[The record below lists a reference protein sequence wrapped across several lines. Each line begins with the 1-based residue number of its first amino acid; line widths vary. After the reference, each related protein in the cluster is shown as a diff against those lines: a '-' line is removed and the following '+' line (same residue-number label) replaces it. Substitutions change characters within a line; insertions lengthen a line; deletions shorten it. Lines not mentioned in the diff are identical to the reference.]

1 MAPPPDARRGKTDS
15 LKRSADHLDD
25 EAAHPRSTTRRLKG
39 PPSKQNDSRPPIPQA
54 DISTEAPV
62 SKADSSTGPESGS
75 YLFEY
80 IKKQIFQKREKPVRD
95 GYHEVLKAVGQGRKD
110 AQLANAGA
118 TDRDFLEE
126 TAKLKLQAGLEA
138 VRPAIEKEVQ
148 PFAHLLISEYSK
160 KLNGLETR
168 LATIERDNRERPK
181 GPGQR
186 QHALRTR
193 AEAARTREMS
203 PPNRNSLGLALDRDT
218 DNPDSGA
225 TAGEQK
231 QGNNVNAWRTY
242 WLETD
247 VISDSD
253 STAKED
259 PSTDPSA
266 GTPAEE

>member
-1 MAPPPDARRGKTDS
+1 MPPTPDARRGKTDS

-25 EAAHPRSTTRRLKG
+25 EAAHPRPTTRKLKG
-39 PPSKQNDSRPPIPQA
+39 PPSKQNDSRPPVTQA
-54 DISTEAPV
+54 DTSTEAPV
-62 SKADSSTGPESGS
+62 SGADGSTGPKSRS
-75 YLFEY
+75 HLFEY
-80 IKKQIFQKREKPVRD
+80 IAKQIIQKREKPVRD
-95 GYHEVLKAVGQGRKD
+95 EYHEDLKALGQGRKD
-110 AQLANAGA
+110 AQPAHAGA
-118 TDRDFLEE
+118 TDRDSLEE

-138 VRPAIEKEVQ
+138 VRPTIEKEVR
-148 PFAHLLISEYSK
+148 PFAHLLISEYIE

-203 PPNRNSLGLALDRDT
+203 SPDRNSLGLALDRDT
-218 DNPDSGA
+218 DKPDSGV

-242 WLETD
+242 WPETD

-253 STAKED
+253 STAKEG